1 MSLTLGE
8 LSEKVLDVYREAV
21 ENHDLSP
28 EDMLKC
34 SAMMT
39 ASFMSEMGAVSCNT
53 PAGTLNLDEK

>member
-8 LSEKVLDVYREAV
+8 LSEKVLDVYRDSV

-34 SAMMT
+34 STMMT
-39 ASFMSEMGAVSCNT
+39 ASFMSDMEAVSAIT
-53 PAGTLNLDEK
+53 PAGTLTLEDV

>member
-21 ENHDLSP
+21 EDHDLSP

-39 ASFMSEMGAVSCNT
+39 ASFMHEMEAVSANT
-53 PAGTLNLDEK
+53 PVGTLTLDAK